1 MIFDKQSL
9 LSDAQAIT
17 ATAVSTNVIDLQ
29 AMGTVPRQGA
39 ALARDEFAGD
49 CVPLLVQV
57 VEGFATLTSL
67 TITLECSDNS
77 DLSSSTVVATSPAIP
92 AASLKAG
99 YRWNLDE
106 PPEGVTKRY
115 LGLRYTVGGSNATAG
130 KVTAGFVAG
139 RSTPGR

>member
-39 ALARDEFAGD
+39 ALTRDEFAGD
-49 CVPLLVQV
+49 CVPFLAQV
-57 VEGFATLTSL
+57 VQDFATLTSL
-67 TITLECSDNS
+67 TITLESSDNS
-77 DLSSSTVVATSPAIP
+77 DLSSSVVHATSGAIP

-99 YRWNLDE
+99 YRWNLAE
-106 PPEGVTKRY
+106 MPEGVSKRY
-115 LGLRYTVGGSNATAG
+115 LGLRYTVAGSDATAG
-130 KVTAGFVAG
+130 KITAGFVAG